1 MAAKRALIKTTGVEG
16 PALQT
21 QERNLEETR
30 GNSKAGKEKFLIFIS
45 EDCLIEGAILV
56 PEKKISTFFG
66 LQSKRLLSRS

>member
-56 PEKKISTFFG
+56 PEKKFQLFLGSNPKG
-66 LQSKRLLSRS
+66 S